1 MAAGE
6 REAIVRVLRTITPD
20 HPVGRIWGRFQDAT
34 PEQAAEGNAWAA
46 DPEDLAD
53 LIVAELTRERGW

>member
-1 MAAGE
+1 VAAGE
-6 REAIVRVLRTITPD
+6 RECIIKVLRHIAPSEPT
-20 HPVGRIWGRFQDAT
+20 GRIWGRKQSADGR
-34 PEQAAEGNAWAA
+34 QGREGNLWAA